1 MSNVVGKPIDRVDGR
16 LKVTGRAKYTA
27 DWNVPD
33 LCYAVLVTSTIAAGR
48 ILSID
53 TEAADRIHGVLA
65 VLTYKD
71 RIKLAQDPGKVDPS
85 SPADRALQVLQ
96 DDRVYYGNQPVAVAI
111 AETFEAACEAADK
124 VAIHYQAKK
133 PSVSIDSGLSA
144 GSYIPK
150 KAGGAGDPGQS
161 HRGDPMGALEA
172 APVRMEEIYS
182 TPFHTHSPMEPH
194 ATIAVWEG
202 SDKLTLYDTSQG
214 IFGARKRMASLFGL
228 RPENVRVISL
238 FLGGGFGSKGPTWSH
253 TVLCAMAA
261 QHVKRPVKLVLRR
274 PQMFGPVGCR
284 SETRQTI
291 SAGAGKDGVL
301 TALTNETVSHT
312 STMDEFTETATL
324 PTRMLYSVPNNSTV
338 QHLVRSDIGTP
349 SYTRAPGEA
358 PGTFALE
365 VALDELSYKLGI
377 DPMEVRLRNYAE
389 HDEDKNLPWSTK
401 SLRECYRQGS
411 ERFGWAKRPSQPRSM
426 RDKNSL
432 VGWGMATSVYP
443 ARRSPASARAR
454 MDADGFV
461 HVDAGSQD
469 LGGGT
474 YTIMTQIA
482 ADAVGVPVS
491 RVTFRLG
498 DTRYP
503 ETPVSGGSQTAAT
516 TGSAVYEAANA
527 LREKLLRMASE
538 DGQSAVAGVNPSE
551 LTVENGRII
560 RRGGGGNGERVQDLV
575 ARSGQ
580 QFVEAEASTG
590 ANPDAKKFSM
600 YSFGAQFAEVRVDAD
615 LGQISVT
622 RMTGVFGAGKILNA
636 KTARSQFM
644 GGMVWGISI
653 ALHEVTAYDQRL
665 GRIVNNN
672 LAEYHVPT
680 NADVGTFDVSWI
692 DADDEHVSPIGA
704 KGIGEIG
711 ITGAAAAIANAVY
724 HATGKRIRDLPITPD
739 KLL

>member
-1 MSNVVGKPIDRVDGR
+1 MDDVVGKPLDRVDGR
-16 LKVTGRAKYTA
+16 LKVTGQAIYTA
-27 DWNVPD
+27 DWNIPG
-33 LCYAVLVTSTIAAGR
+33 LTYAVLVTSSIAAGR
-48 ILSID
+48 IAAID
-53 TEAADRIHGVLA
+53 TIASGRIPGVLA
-65 VLTYKD
+65 VITHKD

-96 DDRVYYGNQPVAVAI
+96 DDRIFYGGQPVAVAV
-111 AETFEAACEAADK
+111 AETFEAASEAADR
-124 VAIHYQAKK
+124 VAIHYEAKK
-133 PSVSIDSGLSA
+133 PSISIDSGLAS
-144 GSYIPK
+144 GSYVPR

-161 HRGDPMGALEA
+161 RRGDPRGALTTSA
-172 APVRMEEIYS
+172 FRMEEIYS

-202 SDKLTLYDTSQG
+202 SGKLTLYDTSQG
-214 IFGARKRMASLFGL
+214 IFGARKRVAALFGL
-228 RPENVRVISL
+228 QPDDVRVISL
-238 FLGGGFGSKGPTWSH
+238 YLGGGFGSKGPTWSH

-261 QHVKRPVKLVLRR
+261 RHVNRPVKLVLRR

-291 SAGAGKDGVL
+291 SAGAGKDGVVV
-301 TALTNETVSHT
+301 ALTNETVSHT

-338 QHLVRSDIGTP
+338 QRLVRSDIGTP

-377 DPMEVRLRNYAE
+377 DPMELRLRNYAE
-389 HDEDKNLPWSTK
+389 RDEDKNLPWSTK
-401 SLRECYRQGS
+401 SLRECYRQGA
-411 ERFGWAKRPSQPRSM
+411 ERFGWAKRPPQPRSM
-426 RDKNSL
+426 REKNTL

-443 ARRSPASARAR
+443 ARRSPASARAL
-454 MDADGFV
+454 MDADGIV

-491 RVTFRLG
+491 RVAFRLG

-516 TGSAVYEAANA
+516 TGSAVYEAAKA
-527 LREKLLRMASE
+527 LREKLLLMASA
-538 DGQSAVAGVNPSE
+538 DPKSAIAGVDLRE
-551 LTVENGRII
+551 LTIDNGQII
-560 RRGGGGNGERVQDLV
+560 RRGGGTGEPMQNLI

-580 QFVEAEASTG
+580 RYIEAEASTG
-590 ANPDAKKFSM
+590 ANPDARKFSM
-600 YSFGAQFAEVRVDAD
+600 YSFGAQFAEVYVDAD
-615 LGQISVT
+615 LGQLRVT

-644 GGMVWGISI
+644 GGMVWGVSL
-653 ALHEVTAYDQRL
+653 ALHETTEYDRRL

-680 NADVGTFDVSWI
+680 NADVGEIDVTWI
-692 DADDEHVSPIGA
+692 QEDDEHVSPIGA